1 MSNPSYDEQSLPDEI
16 YSPPSVSKKYI
27 LLFIA
32 IFPLLA
38 LFFIPWGTLL
48 KTPNLSQILGCPIQ
62 HTPLSANFF
71 PPGVYFKN
79 ITLPPACTGM
89 SNMLNLQDLVIG
101 IGGISFSPL
110 GPVVNI
116 KGNLDQFPIQ
126 AKLAVGLNQISLSSY
141 YEKLSLNKLNHLLNK
156 MGSLPVTFEGNV
168 KLDAR
173 FSLLNQQIDEYR
185 LDITSQDLNLPSQ
198 MITFFKVPELPLKT
212 LNIKIQGKK
221 NKLSIDNIT
230 IGSNNNL
237 YFNAKGNMLLDF
249 QMFANSQ
256 LNLDSELKLSHAL
269 NQEFSIL
276 SNFIGKNKVAEG
288 QYKMKISG
296 TLASPVF

>member
-1 MSNPSYDEQSLPDEI
+1 
-16 YSPPSVSKKYI
+16 
-27 LLFIA
+27 
-32 IFPLLA
+32 
-38 LFFIPWGTLL
+38 
-48 KTPNLSQILGCPIQ
+48 
-62 HTPLSANFF
+62 
-71 PPGVYFKN
+71 
-79 ITLPPACTGM
+79 
-89 SNMLNLQDLVIG
+89 
-101 IGGISFSPL
+101 
-110 GPVVNI
+110 
-116 KGNLDQFPIQ
+116 
-126 AKLAVGLNQISLSSY
+126 
-141 YEKLSLNKLNHLLNK
+141 

-173 FSLLNQQIDEYR
+173 FSLLKQQIDEYR

-237 YFNAKGNMLLDF
+237 YLNAKGNMLLDF
-249 QMFANSQ
+249 QMFSNSQ

-269 NQEFSIL
+269 NQEFSLL

-296 TLASPVF
+296 TIASPIF